1 MNLISLMRQFTIRF
15 RMLGAIAVVLVL
27 LGLLGGAGMFGMFRI
42 YSMSEDFMNSSF
54 QEVGYMAPST
64 QQGHAKCG
72 HCPGQPVGL
81 FTPLTACRGFNLAVQ
96 RMVKQI
102 CRM

>member
-1 MNLISLMRQFTIRF
+1 MNLFSLMRQFTIRF

-54 QEVGYMAPST
+54 RRWVTWPS
-64 QQGHAKCG
+64 C
-72 HCPGQPVGL
+72 
-81 FTPLTACRGFNLAVQ
+81 TARWALSASM
-96 RMVKQI
+96 R
-102 CRM
+102 RT